1 MIAATFLGWAAPTL
15 LALVVLFFPPWHKKG
30 RR

>member
-1 MIAATFLGWAAPTL
+1 MIAATFLGWLAPTL
-15 LALVVLFFPPWHKKG
+15 LAFAVVFFPPWHK